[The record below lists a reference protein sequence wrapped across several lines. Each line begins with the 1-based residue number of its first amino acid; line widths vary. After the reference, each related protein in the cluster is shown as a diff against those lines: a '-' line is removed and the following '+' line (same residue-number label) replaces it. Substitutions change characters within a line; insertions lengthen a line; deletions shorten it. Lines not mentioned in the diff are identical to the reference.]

1 MKRRTFA
8 EIEAQLEEL
17 PVTSMK
23 YRLLSALYDG
33 RLTEGM
39 APESLEKEPR

>member
-8 EIEAQLEEL
+8 EIEAQLDEM
-17 PVTSMK
+17 PATSLK

-39 APESLEKEPR
+39 APDSLEKEPR